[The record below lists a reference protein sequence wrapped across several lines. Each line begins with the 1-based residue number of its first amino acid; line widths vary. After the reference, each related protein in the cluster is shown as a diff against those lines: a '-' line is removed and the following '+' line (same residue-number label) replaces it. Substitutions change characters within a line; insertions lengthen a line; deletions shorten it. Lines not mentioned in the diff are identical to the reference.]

1 MGFGDTLKALRKQ
14 LGKTTTQC
22 AADIGVTQPAWNQWE
37 LGVREPKFD
46 KLRDI
51 CRLLNC
57 SADELL
63 GLPSRGGSATAT
75 GDGSIAVAGSNNRIE
90 VGKDDKPGEMKVC
103 AKCPKVAA
111 LQTTLATILQAAK
124 KSAAKLPRKR

>member
-1 MGFGDTLKALRKQ
+1 MGFGETLKALRKQ

-46 KLRDI
+46 KLRDM

-57 SADELL
+57 SSDELL
-63 GLPSRGGSATAT
+63 GLSEAKKSVKVDQRGNGNISQIGNGNTAADCSNCASKQLADLMKQLGIT
-75 GDGSIAVAGSNNRIE
+75 VADLASI
-90 VGKDDKPGEMKVC
+90 
-103 AKCPKVAA
+103 
-111 LQTTLATILQAAK
+111 AAK